1 MKYFKVYAQCTTRPN
16 EQRII
21 ELSKEEVNS
30 IINNEVLNNEDYSN
44 VEWNGDLED
53 DNELDRFFLYITERL
68 NNLFEELN
76 YIDCGDFRVMQL
88 EDNEEIEIP
97 CCCDTS
103 MAALI

>member
-1 MKYFKVYAQCTTRPN
+1 MKYFKVYAQCATRH

-53 DNELDRFFLYITERL
+53 DKELDRFFFYITERL
-68 NNLFEELN
+68 NNLFDELKF
-76 YIDCGDFRVMQL
+76 IDCGDFRIIQL
-88 EDNEEIEIP
+88 EDDEDIEIP
-97 CCCDTS
+97 CCCGTS
-103 MAALI
+103 MAELI